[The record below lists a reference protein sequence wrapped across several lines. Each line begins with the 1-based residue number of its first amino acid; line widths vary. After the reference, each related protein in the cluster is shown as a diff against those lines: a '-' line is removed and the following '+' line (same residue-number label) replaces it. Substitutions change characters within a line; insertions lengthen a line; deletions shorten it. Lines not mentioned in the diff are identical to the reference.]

1 MNGFS
6 LMRRIAV
13 LAGLSLASAA
23 AFAAAGRVRVVE
35 VVSYAQLGNHVGA
48 QVVVRTTLGSRRA
61 GTLVRHTQTAL
72 RLRLSPA
79 DGGVELDIPSS
90 SVKDAEVLTEPD
102 ASAGDDSAKK
112 N

>member
-13 LAGLSLASAA
+13 LAGLSLASAVV
-23 AFAAAGRVRVVE
+23 FAAGRVRVVE
-35 VVSYAQLGNHVGA
+35 VVSYAQLGSHVGA

-90 SVKDAEVLTEPD
+90 SVKDVEVLTETE

>member
-13 LAGLSLASAA
+13 LAGLSLASAVV
-23 AFAAAGRVRVVE
+23 FAAGRVRVVE

-48 QVVVRTTLGSRRA
+48 QIVVRTTLGSRRA

-90 SVKDAEVLTEPD
+90 SVKDVEVLTETE